1 MKKNNTEE
9 KIKIHFAKDLTDKER
24 ATFETGIKLGALYH
38 ILCGIPI
45 NANENVI
52 KSIENGIEQAISCQ
66 PYVKSVKIN
75 LRREN
80 LKGIKENE
88 FDYDEISGKTIEADL
103 VVQFRKVEVKA
114 KIEWIKE
121 LEYPLMYISELKV
134 LEK

>member
-45 NANENVI
+45 NTNENVI
-52 KSIENGIEQAISCQ
+52 KSIEIGIEQAISCQ

-80 LKGIKENE
+80 LKGKKEDE

-103 VVQFRKVEVKA
+103 VVQFKKVEVKA
-114 KIEWIKE
+114 KIKWIE
-121 LEYPLMYISELKV
+121 DFEYPLMYIAELNE
-134 LEK
+134 L